1 MNARIILKVVLTV
14 GNRKDIEMLKL
25 CVVNSPTILLSFLLV
40 SLASCSND
48 SPDFVFNANTDELAD
63 ANTDELTDTN
73 TDELTDTNTDE
84 LTDTNTDEP
93 KDATPVRFTKVANAD
108 WRLVENQDQITPNV
122 WLTRANQGLLFNA
135 RIEDRSNGAGPSG
148 TKWFLGKLED
158 YEEEQLFTLEFESL
172 KNAAGSRMKDTPGK
186 TFIVHLVEDNVFIEL
201 TFHAWGNKSEGAG
214 FSYSRTNVAN

>member
-1 MNARIILKVVLTV
+1 
-14 GNRKDIEMLKL
+14 MLKL

-73 TDELTDTNTDE
+73 TDGLA
-84 LTDTNTDEP
+84 DTNTDEP